1 MAPGFTNS
9 GVERGAVVLGVDD
22 VPLLVSWRLADSDL
36 ILVVQQVQVEVEQ
49 FGQTIE
55 ICWKTYWNILC

>member
-1 MAPGFTNS
+1 MAPSFTNS
-9 GVERGAVVLGVDD
+9 GVERGAVVQAVDD

-49 FGQTIE
+49 VGQTVD

>member
-1 MAPGFTNS
+1 MAPSFTNS
-9 GVERGAVVLGVDD
+9 GVERGAVVQAVDD

-49 FGQTIE
+49 VRQTID
-55 ICWKTYWNILC
+55 IC

>member
-1 MAPGFTNS
+1 MTPSFTNS
-9 GVERGAVVLGVDD
+9 GVERGAVVQAVDD

-49 FGQTIE
+49 VRQTID